1 MMTFSESSTIQ
12 AGLLARLSQPDIGWS
27 TVSAES
33 LARDRTQALVEPEV
47 VAALLRLN
55 PLVARKPERVDEI
68 LPRLRATVLAVAD
81 EGVVRANELM
91 ISWLRGLVTH
101 QFIGEGQPA
110 PIRLIDFDDVSNN
123 RLVVSTEVV
132 YEAGTESRRY
142 DIVLWVNGFPLVVGE
157 TKTPVKAL
165 KSWLNGARDIHDV
178 YERKTPGFFV
188 PNVLSFATEGKDFRY
203 GPVGLPAEL
212 WLPWS
217 RTTEEILPLG
227 LKRALRSAELLLTPA
242 MVLEMLRT
250 YTLYSTVR
258 IGQAARAIKIVAR
271 YPQVEGVE
279 AIVERAKDQAKRQGL
294 IWHHQGSGKTFLMAF
309 ACGKLRRE
317 VPGATVVVVLDRLD
331 LIEQTTREFESAGVR
346 RIRAAETKDQL
357 RKMLSGDQR
366 GVVITT
372 IFRFKDAEELSSRDD
387 IIVLVDEAHRTQEG
401 ALGADMRRA
410 LPQATYIGM
419 TGTPISDGDRDT
431 YEKFGDPDD
440 PGYVINAYSPD
451 RSIADGATLPLRIE
465 APRVDLQFDKE
476 ALDEAFDEMVAEEG
490 LSESEKE
497 QLARK
502 ASKAKTFLKADE
514 RVESVCSD
522 IVNHW
527 YRRIRPLGLKAQVVA
542 YDRELCVIY
551 RNEIQRQLDERGDG
565 VESTV
570 VMTTNDK
577 EDPEH
582 WLVYD
587 RKRAAEA
594 QVKARFRDPEDS
606 LSFLIVTA
614 KLLTGFDAPIE
625 GALYLDK
632 PLRSHTLFQALTRTN
647 RRYTNPAGQE
657 KTHGLIV
664 DYVGLGKEIA
674 QAMRIEKR
682 PGEPDPLDTETLK
695 EELKAVLTACLKRF
709 DGIDLSGKGFEVLMD
724 AQERIADPDDKET
737 FAREFLTVQAL
748 FELLWPDED
757 LRPIRKGYGWLA
769 KLYQSVQ
776 PAMTP
781 DALLWH
787 RLGAK
792 TLAIVNEHV
801 VSVKVREGDV
811 EHVTIDEE
819 TLDALRNLG
828 IGDIEDDG
836 DRPPGRDPKTAIE
849 ILDSINA
856 RIEQRL
862 RLQDDPRYT
871 SLAERLDR
879 LRRMQIVVAADSI
892 EFLKQILEAA
902 RDLVA
907 VDRETA
913 EEEAAETGRTVDEV
927 LDASSLLPEER
938 RGALTQIFE
947 EYKPEVAP
955 EILQRVVADI
965 DAVVMG
971 ARFTRWQTSREG
983 ERTVKIAIRKALKKF
998 GLPATGELF
1007 ERAYD
1012 YVAENY

>member
-1 MMTFSESSTIQ
+1 MATFSESSTIQ
-12 AGLLARLSQPDIGWS
+12 AALLARLSDPGIGW
-27 TVSAES
+27 TPVAAQD
-33 LARDRTQALVEPEV
+33 LARGETQALVESEV
-47 VAALLRLN
+47 VEALLRLN
-55 PLVARKPERVDEI
+55 PKIAAKPERVDEI

-81 EGVVRANELM
+81 EGLVRANELM

-101 QFIGEGQPA
+101 QFIGEPKPE
-110 PIRLIDFDDVSNN
+110 PIRLIDFDDLANN
-123 RLVVSTEVV
+123 RFVISTEVV
-132 YEAGTESRRY
+132 YEAGSERRRY
-142 DIVLWVNGFPLVVGE
+142 DVVLWANGFPLVVGE

-165 KSWLNGARDIHDV
+165 KSWLNGARDINAV

-188 PNVLSFATEGKDFRY
+188 SNVLSFATEGKDFRY
-203 GPVGLPAEL
+203 GPIGLPAEM

-217 RTTEEILPLG
+217 RTDEEILPLG
-227 LKRALRSAELLLTPA
+227 MKRALRSAELLLTPE

-258 IGQAARAIKIVAR
+258 IGRAARAIKIIAR
-271 YPQVEGVE
+271 YPQVEAVE
-279 AIVERAKDQAKRQGL
+279 ALVVRAKDSTKRQGL

-331 LIEQTTREFESAGVR
+331 LIEQTTREFESVGVR
-346 RIRAAETKDQL
+346 RIRAAETKEQL
-357 RKMLSGDQR
+357 RTMLSGDQR

-372 IFRFKDAEELSSRDD
+372 IFRFKDAEKLTDREDVV
-387 IIVLVDEAHRTQEG
+387 VLVDEAHRTQEG
-401 ALGADMRRA
+401 GLGADMRRA
-410 LPQATYIGM
+410 LPMATYIGM

-431 YEKFGDPDD
+431 YENFGDPED
-440 PGYVINAYSPD
+440 PGYVINAYSSD
-451 RSIADGATLPLRIE
+451 RSMADGATLPLRVE

-476 ALDEAFDEMVAEEG
+476 ALDEAFDEMAAEEG
-490 LSESEKE
+490 LTEAEKE

-502 ASKAKTFLKADE
+502 ASKAKTFLKTDE
-514 RVESVCSD
+514 RIASVCAD
-522 IVNHW
+522 IVDHW
-527 YRRIRPLGLKAQVVA
+527 YARMRPLGLKAQVVA
-542 YDRELCVIY
+542 FDRELCVLY
-551 RNEIQRQLDERGDG
+551 QGEIQRLLDKRGDG

-577 EDPEH
+577 EDPEA
-582 WLVYD
+582 WLAYD
-587 RKRAAEA
+587 RDRAEEA
-594 QVKARFRDPEDS
+594 KVKARFRDAEDQ
-606 LSFLIVTA
+606 LCFLVVTA

-625 GALYLDK
+625 GVMYLDK
-632 PLRSHTLFQALTRTN
+632 PLKRHTLFQALTRTN

-674 QAMRIEKR
+674 EAMRIEKR
-682 PGEPDPLDTETLK
+682 PGEPDPLDVETLK
-695 EELKAVLTACLKRF
+695 QELKAALAACLGRF
-709 DGIDLSGKGFEVLMD
+709 DGIDLSDAGFEALMD
-724 AQERIADPDDKET
+724 AQERIADPADRDA
-737 FAREFLTVQAL
+737 FAREYLTVQAL

-757 LRPIRKGYGWLA
+757 LRPIRDQYRWAA

-781 DALLWH
+781 DALLWQ

-801 VSVKVREGDV
+801 LSVNVREDGV
-811 EHVTIDEE
+811 EHLTIDEE
-819 TLDALRNLG
+819 TLDALRKLG
-828 IGDIEDDG
+828 AGDIEDGGDG
-836 DRPPGRDPKTAIE
+836 RPGGDPKTAEE
-849 ILDSINA
+849 ILDSIQA
-856 RIEQRL
+856 RVEL
-862 RLQDDPRYT
+862 RLGEKGDPRYT

-879 LRRMQIVVAADSI
+879 LRQMQVVVAADSI
-892 EFLKQILEAA
+892 EFLKRILEVA

-913 EEEAAETGRTVDEV
+913 AEEAAETGQTVEEV
-927 LDASSLLPEER
+927 MDADGLLPEER

-947 EYKPEVAP
+947 EHKPGVAP
-955 EILQRVVADI
+955 EILQRVVAEI
-965 DAVVMG
+965 DAVVIG

-983 ERTVKIAIRKALKKF
+983 VRTVKTEIRKALKKF